1 MAANGSVKK
10 SRFGLL
16 TGLVSA
22 VILIPIV
29 GGGIFL
35 ATFNPDQYR
44 GEIAG
49 FLTEKLG
56 RKVSLNGTMR
66 LKLAGGPALE
76 VNDIALANPAWAS
89 RPEMVKVGQMALA
102 VKLAPL
108 LQSPRR
114 LEVERVTLSD
124 ADIQLE
130 TSTAGQKNWE
140 FASGKERPE
149 AGDKTAAD
157 KAKPT
162 GAAASEKPEAEKK
175 LPLAISLDQLL
186 VKNLRFVM
194 LEAGKPKP
202 TELSIKELSLQAHD
216 KTVLDVTGVLN
227 QQPFTANLK
236 GGSWLALLDKQPWN
250 FAADAKYLGNDFSG
264 SGKVLAMGKELDLD
278 SFKLVSS
285 IGSTVTGN
293 LVAKLAGRPS
303 LTGAVAIDAIT
314 LPEGKAAPAAAE
326 PAPEEPAATAGT
338 PEKTAV
344 GKRLFSD
351 KKFDLSALKSVDAKL
366 DLSIGKIAQGKIALE
381 DIKTRIDLQN
391 GVLSL
396 PQLTAQLAGNP
407 LTAQL
412 HLNAAPPQK
421 LDFGLSGRDM
431 NLQPLLAALGHDNIT
446 LGKTTLIVE
455 SRTAGDSPRLLAE
468 NLDGLFTLKV
478 GSSLLPAETL
488 GPVVNNVLKLL
499 SPGSP
504 LATQNKVTCGTVRFK
519 AQDGLV
525 TSNGILLDTSLAT
538 VLGEGSINLRQENLQ
553 MTFQPKTKDAKLAA
567 LAGPMFVSGPLAK
580 PGFKMDSVG
589 AIAGLASTFLGKD
602 LPVPATKPVLRVPTV
617 NPAQPDPCTDALDH
631 PTYTADDSASSAAGV
646 SLDAGKEALQGK
658 VKGLSDKLGKAVG
671 GDKAPPALK
680 NLLGGEKSP
689 LKGLFGQ

>member
-22 VILIPIV
+22 VILIPLV

-44 GEIAG
+44 AEIAG
-49 FLTEKLG
+49 FLSEKLG

-114 LEVERVTLSD
+114 LDVERVTLSD

-130 TSTAGQKNWE
+130 TSASGQKNWE
-140 FASGKERPE
+140 FAAATANPDAPAKATAPE
-149 AGDKTAAD
+149 
-157 KAKPT
+157 KAT
-162 GAAASEKPEAEKK
+162 SAAATATDKK

-186 VKNLRFVM
+186 VKNLRFAM
-194 LEAGKPKP
+194 REAGKPKA

-216 KTVLDVTGVLN
+216 KTVLDVTGVFN

-264 SGKVLAMGKELDLD
+264 SGKFLGMAKELDLE

-285 IGSTVTGN
+285 LGSTVTGH
-293 LVAKLAGRPS
+293 LVVQLAGKPS
-303 LTGAVAIDAIT
+303 LMGALAIDAIT

-326 PAPEEPAATAGT
+326 PAPEEPATTAAA
-338 PEKTAV
+338 PEEAGA

-351 KKFDLSALKSVDAKL
+351 KKFDLAALKSVDAKL
-366 DLSIGKIAQGKIALE
+366 DLSIGKIAQGPIALE
-381 DIKTRIDLQN
+381 DIKTRVDLQN

-407 LTAQL
+407 LMAQL

-431 NLQPLLAALGHDNIT
+431 NLQPLLAALGHNNIT

-455 SRTAGDSPRLLAE
+455 SRTAGDSPRQLAD

-519 AQDGLV
+519 AQDGVLS
-525 TSNGILLDTSLAT
+525 SNGILLDTSLAT
-538 VLGEGSINLRQENLQ
+538 VLGEGTINLRQENLQ
-553 MTFQPKTKDAKLAA
+553 LTFQPKTKDAKLAS
-567 LAGPMFVSGPLAK
+567 LAGPMFVSGPLTK
-580 PGFKMDSVG
+580 PGFKLDSVG

-631 PTYTADDSASSAAGV
+631 PTYTADTAPSSAAGV

-658 VKGLSDKLGKAVG
+658 VKGLSEKLEKAVG
-671 GDKAPPALK
+671 GEKAPPVLK

>member
-1 MAANGSVKK
+1 MAANGSAKK

-22 VILIPIV
+22 VILIPLV

-44 GEIAG
+44 GEIAS

-56 RKVSLNGTMR
+56 RKVSLNGAMH

-89 RPEMVKVGQMALA
+89 RPEMAKIGQMALA
-102 VKLAPL
+102 VKLGPL
-108 LQSPRR
+108 LQTPRR
-114 LEVERVTLSD
+114 LEVESVTLTD

-130 TSTAGQKNWE
+130 TSASGQKNWE
-140 FASGKERPE
+140 FAPKAGAEAPQAGAAKDKLAPTPDKP
-149 AGDKTAAD
+149 AGDKPAS
-157 KAKPT
+157 AKM
-162 GAAASEKPEAEKK
+162 
-175 LPLAISLDQLL
+175 PLAISLDQLL
-186 VKNLRFVM
+186 VKNLHFVM
-194 LEAGKPKP
+194 REAGKPKA

-216 KTVLDVTGVLN
+216 KTVLAVTGIFN
-227 QQPFTANLK
+227 QQPFSANLT

-264 SGKVLAMGKELDLD
+264 SGKFIGSVKELDLD
-278 SFKLVSS
+278 NFKLVSS
-285 IGSTVTGN
+285 IGSTVTGH
-293 LVAKLAGRPS
+293 LVVQLAGKPS
-303 LTGAVAIDAIT
+303 LMGAIAVDAVT
-314 LPEGKAAPAAAE
+314 LPESKNAPAEEKAAAEPDAAPAAAE
-326 PAPEEPAATAGT
+326 KAGA
-338 PEKTAV
+338 E
-344 GKRLFSD
+344 KRLFSD
-351 KKFDLSALKSVDAKL
+351 KKFDLSALKSVDVKL
-366 DLSIGKIAQGKIALE
+366 DVSVGKIAQGQIALE
-381 DIKTRIDLQN
+381 DLKTRIDLQN

-407 LTAQL
+407 LVAQL
-412 HLNAAPPQK
+412 HVNAAPPHPM
-421 LDFGLSGRDM
+421 DFGLSGRDM
-431 NLQPLLAALGHDNIT
+431 NLQPLLAALGHNNIA

-455 SRTAGDSPRLLAE
+455 SRTAGDSPRLLAD

-478 GSSLLPAETL
+478 GGSMLPAETL

-504 LATQNKVTCGTVRFK
+504 LAAQNKVTCGTVRFK
-519 AQDGLV
+519 AQDGVL

-538 VLGEGSINLRQENLQ
+538 VLGEGTINLRQENLQ

-567 LAGPMFVSGPLAK
+567 LAGPMSVNGPLTK

-589 AIAGLASTFLGKD
+589 MIAGIASTFLGKD
-602 LPVPATKPVLRVPTV
+602 LPVPAAKPALRVPTV
-617 NPAQPDPCTDALDH
+617 NPAQPDPCTDALDN
-631 PTYTADDSASSAAGV
+631 PVYAADSGQSSAAGA
-646 SLDAGKEALQGK
+646 SLGAGQDLVQGK
-658 VKGLSDKLGKAVG
+658 VKGLSEKLGKAVG
-671 GDKAPPALK
+671 GDKAPPVLK